1 MENSDQSK
9 GGCGCLPGLLIAIY
23 VIGMFFWQDP
33 AWPLTILFNFLGDLG
48 IGHGTTAGYPWEGG
62 SMGPFPH
69 SRYQ

>member
-1 MENSDQSK
+1 MGNGNASDS
-9 GGCGCLPGLLIAIY
+9 GYGCLLWFLVAVY

-48 IGHGTTAGYPWEGG
+48 IGHGTTAGYPWEDG
-62 SMGPFPH
+62 SMGAFPH